1 MKKNYHIAGLALL
14 LVIFAVP
21 LRAQILSR
29 GDLFG
34 PGAPPP
40 MIGIELGAGQHTQNG
55 TFQAICKCEFD
66 NGTGIGFLA
75 GLLFELPVNYEWTF
89 GLGIKFD
96 FKKYAS
102 STNVVDTAT
111 ISYNNNNNIFDTTLL
126 LQRNGSVKETFLVL
140 APFIRYE
147 LARNGPFVQVGPGI
161 SFLLSSNFTQT
172 RTLITSSITLPDG
185 SSISNLRFQ
194 NGTRDEQLEN
204 GKIIN
209 AATTR
214 ISALATAG
222 WNITIGDHAVIA
234 PMVTLDFPFT
244 TVRPNSVGSSGANN
258 WKITSLYFS
267 AGLKYKLE

>member
-1 MKKNYHIAGLALL
+1 MKKKYHIAGFALL
-14 LVIFAVP
+14 LLISAVP

-40 MIGIELGAGQHTQNG
+40 MIGIELGVGQHTQNG

-66 NGTGIGFLA
+66 NGSGTGFLA
-75 GLLFELPVNYEWTF
+75 GLLFELPINYEWTV
-89 GLGIKFD
+89 GLGVKLD
-96 FKKYAS
+96 FKTYNS
-102 STNVVDTAT
+102 STLVQDTAT
-111 ISYNNNNNIFDTTLL
+111 ITYNNSNNIFDTTLV

-147 LARNGPFVQVGPGI
+147 LARNGPFVQIGPGI
-161 SFLLSSNFTQT
+161 DFLLSSNFTHT
-172 RTLITSSITLPDG
+172 RVLNTSSITLPDG
-185 SSISNLRFQ
+185 TVINDLRFN
-194 NGTRDEQLEN
+194 NGTREEQLES

-209 AATTR
+209 AAATR

-222 WNITIGDHAVIA
+222 WNITVGDNAGIA
-234 PMVTLDFPFT
+234 PMITFDFPFT
-244 TVRPNSVGSSGANN
+244 EVRPNSVGSSGANN